1 MARRPGPKQT
11 TYAAAGVDRVPVA
24 RALAALLANVRYRAP
39 AASGRRFELPG
50 HYAGLLRIG
59 RETVALTTDTVGTKA
74 LLAQELD
81 RWEEVGEDAVAVNVN
96 DLAAVGARP
105 AGFVDTISL
114 IRPDP
119 RQFAAIGR
127 GLDRGL
133 RQARTHLL
141 GGETAI
147 VPEIVR
153 GPDLGGTALGFF
165 PRGRRPVTGGAIRP
179 GDLLIGLPSSGLHAN
194 GLTLARRIVRDSGL
208 ELSRSR
214 NGGTIPLGEEMLAP
228 TRIYVAATE
237 SVAGLRGVTGFA
249 HISGGGVRNL
259 VRLNPEVAFD
269 LDQLGTP
276 PPLFSFLQEL
286 GGVAPREMYQ
296 TFNMG
301 IGFVVVVRPEA
312 VGAVSARLARAG
324 YPDARTIGRVL
335 SGRGVRIRPLGL
347 RYSGYA

>member
-1 MARRPGPKQT
+1 MARPPSGRHG
-11 TYAAAGVDRVPVA
+11 TYAAAGVDRVTVT
-24 RALAALLANVRYRAP
+24 RALAALLENVRYRAP
-39 AASGRRFELPG
+39 PGSGRRLELPG

-59 RETVALTTDTVGTKA
+59 RETIALTTDTVGTKA

-105 AGFVDTISL
+105 AGFVDSISL
-114 IRPDP
+114 VRPEP

-133 RQARTHLL
+133 RRARTHLL
-141 GGETAI
+141 GGETAV

-165 PRGRRPVTGGAIRP
+165 PRGRRPVTGAAIRP
-179 GDLLIGLPSSGLHAN
+179 GDLLIGLASSGLHAN
-194 GLTLARRIVRDSGL
+194 GLTLARRIVRDAAL
-208 ELSRSR
+208 PLDRPR
-214 NGGTIPLGEEMLAP
+214 NGGSIPLGEELLIA

-237 SVAGLRGVTGFA
+237 SLVGARGVTGLA

-259 VRLNPEVAFD
+259 VRLNPEVTFD
-269 LDQLGTP
+269 LDRLGSP
-276 PPLFSFLQEL
+276 PSLFTFLQEG
-286 GGVAPREMYQ
+286 GGVADREMYQ

-301 IGFVVVVRPEA
+301 LGFVVVVRPDA
-312 VGAVSARLARAG
+312 VETVRARLVRAG
-324 YPDARTIGRVL
+324 YPEARTIGRVTT
-335 SGRGVRIRPLGL
+335 GRGVRVRSPEL
-347 RYSGYA
+347 RYLGYA